1 MTAVLALLL
10 AGCGGQPAGTDG
22 PVANVS
28 VHDDDGINGVVL
40 PRPYDIPSV
49 PLDDADG
56 ATYDLAKDA
65 TKPLTLVFFGYTH
78 CPDICQVVMANIASS
93 LTRLD
98 DAQRAKVQMLF
109 VTTDPARD
117 DVATLRSYLD
127 RFDPSFDGLTGD
139 LPSIVRLGRAFDV
152 QIARGRRLASGGYDV
167 EHGTQIVGVLPD
179 GRAPFVWTEGT
190 DPAAL
195 TADIR
200 TILDDKVPDL

>member
-10 AGCGGQPAGTDG
+10 AGCGGQSAGSDG

-40 PRPYDIPSV
+40 PRPYEIPSV

-78 CPDICQVVMANIASS
+78 CPDICGIVMGNLAAAM
-93 LTRLD
+93 TRLSAAD
-98 DAQRAKVQMLF
+98 RARVDVVY

-117 DVATLRSYLD
+117 TEQVLAHYLD
-127 RFDPSFDGLTGD
+127 RLDPDFLGLTGD
-139 LPSIVRLGRAFDV
+139 LGDIVALARPLGV
-152 QIARGRRLASGGYDV
+152 GITQGRRLPSGGYDV
-167 EHGTQIVGVLPD
+167 THGTTVTAID
-179 GRAPFVWTEGT
+179 ARDEAPAYWPQETSAAQYADDLHTLLTE
-190 DPAAL
+190 
-195 TADIR
+195 
-200 TILDDKVPDL
+200 KN